1 MTQALSVVIRFKD
14 VENDDE
20 VRDLLDER
28 CRRLSSEFPETTRYE
43 LTIGQSSTELDA
55 HAHVTGKGLDA
66 AAQAA
71 GADARQAGERAL
83 DKLERELRRVHDK
96 RIFSRRREAQRGSP
110 KRNP

>member
-14 VENDDE
+14 VENDEE

-28 CRRLSSEFPETTRYE
+28 CRRLSNEFPETARYE
-43 LTIGQSSTELDA
+43 LTIDQSSTELAA

-66 AAQAA
+66 AAHAS
-71 GADARQAGERAL
+71 GSDARQAGERAL

-96 RIFSRRREAQRGSP
+96 RIFTHRREAQKGGR
-110 KRNP
+110 KRTP